1 MGYLEFLAAGA
12 PPAPPSA
19 FAPEGAARWSD
30 SATWGGGPLPGRD
43 SAVLVEAGKTIV
55 LDCDADVAS
64 LTIAGKL
71 IIAPRD
77 TLLRA
82 GWIVVRNDGV
92 LSAGSAE
99 QPFNCQLTITLCSGN
114 AASPYASLGSKFL
127 AALDGGSI
135 DLHGTARASWVA
147 LGATIA
153 PGQNTLLLSQPVDWR
168 AGERI
173 AVASGLDHALV
184 EERTVVHV
192 GADCLT
198 LTLDRALA
206 HRHQGKYGAVHNV
219 LPGSLAKV
227 LLLHRNIVIEGCE
240 ESARESAG
248 GFCLIARSA
257 VRGDTSGRCATA
269 RFSGVELRRMGQ
281 FNRPGRYPLHWHD
294 NGDAADSAVVGC
306 LIHDSYQRGI
316 VAVGSRHLR
325 ISDNVVLKPYGH
337 GYIVER
343 EDHSPQLVTSN
354 IAVRPRVARFAD
366 SAMRGYC
373 EHRPR
378 AFWIVRSGPAAAVAG
393 SSLSR

>member
-12 PPAPPSA
+12 PPAPASA
-19 FAPEGAARWSD
+19 FAPEGALSWSD
-30 SATWGGGPLPGRD
+30 PDTWAGALPARD
-43 SAVLVEAGKTIV
+43 AAVHIEAGKTIV

-64 LTIAGKL
+64 LTIDGTL
-71 IIAPRD
+71 LVAPRD
-77 TLLRA
+77 ISLRA
-82 GWIVVRNDGV
+82 GWIVVRNNGV
-92 LSAGSAE
+92 LSTGSVE
-99 QPFNCQLTITLCSGN
+99 QPFNCRLTITLCSGN
-114 AASPYASLGSKFL
+114 AASPYAALGTKFL
-127 AALDGGSI
+127 AALDGGTI
-135 DLHGTARASWVA
+135 DLHGAARASWVA

-153 PGQNTLLLSQPVDWR
+153 PGQNTLQLSQPVDWR
-168 AGERI
+168 EGERI

-184 EERTVVHV
+184 EERTILHV
-192 GADCLT
+192 GGDCLT
-198 LTLDRALA
+198 LALDHALA
-206 HRHQGKYGAVHNV
+206 HRHQGKYGAVRNV

-227 LLLHRNIVIEGCE
+227 LLLHRNIVIEGCA

-248 GFCLIARSA
+248 GYCLVARSA
-257 VRGDTSGRCATA
+257 VRGDTSGRCSTA
-269 RFSGVELRRMGQ
+269 RFSGVEFRRMGQ

-378 AFWIVRSGPAAAVAG
+378 AFWIVHSGPAAAGRAS
-393 SSLSR
+393 SSLN